1 LAVANGNNNAGS
13 VALVNQGVKKDTSG
27 LLNIADNQAPGMQI
41 VAYQPR
47 YISRTGDPTL
57 IQLERDLNVSC
68 GKDTKINDMLDSW
81 LTLLDRAKEEDY
93 YEKKFWA
100 FLNGYL
106 NLKMA

>member
-1 LAVANGNNNAGS
+1 
-13 VALVNQGVKKDTSG
+13 
-27 LLNIADNQAPGMQI
+27 M
-41 VAYQPR
+41 
-47 YISRTGDPTL
+47 

>member
-1 LAVANGNNNAGS
+1 
-13 VALVNQGVKKDTSG
+13 
-27 LLNIADNQAPGMQI
+27 M
-41 VAYQPR
+41 
-47 YISRTGDPTL
+47 

-68 GKDTKINDMLDSW
+68 GKYTKINDMLDSW